1 MDETHEDVQ
10 DNVRIAGTTQDCR
23 VTRLLLKSFR
33 ELVVFFFLFFKKE
46 QNVAHRNYKHKSN
59 IQIELIEFRL
69 PESVVYYSW

>member
-23 VTRLLLKSFR
+23 VTRLLFKSFR
-33 ELVVFFFLFFKKE
+33 KLVVFFFFFNSFKSK
-46 QNVAHRNYKHKSN
+46 VANRNYKHKSN